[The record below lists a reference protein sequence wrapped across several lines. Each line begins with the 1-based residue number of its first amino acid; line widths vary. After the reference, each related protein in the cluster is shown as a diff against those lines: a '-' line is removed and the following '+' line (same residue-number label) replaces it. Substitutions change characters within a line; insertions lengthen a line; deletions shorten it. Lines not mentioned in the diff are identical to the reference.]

1 MLILTDMTTRKHV
14 FYGILAQRMKNLTKT
29 LLAILAA
36 GFVSTALSTHEA
48 QAARIDGTIDF
59 AGSVM
64 FDSSALQN
72 VTQVVEWRDIFGNA
86 GFSNVAAFNG
96 SFVGFVN
103 LGDQAT
109 MATPWT
115 FLPPPGG
122 QPALWSVGGFTF
134 DLTSATVI
142 TQNATF
148 LNISGVGTVSGN
160 GFEDTP
166 ATWALTVQNAG
177 GNQDFFSFSANLAT
191 QGQGV
196 PDGGSAIALL
206 GLGLGLIEF
215 IRRKLGLRAQQSWF

>member
-1 MLILTDMTTRKHV
+1 
-14 FYGILAQRMKNLTKT
+14 MKNLTKT
-29 LLAILAA
+29 ILTLIAA
-36 GFVSTALSTHEA
+36 GFALTALSTQEA
-48 QAARIDGTIDF
+48 QAAKISGRIDFG
-59 AGSVM
+59 GSVM
-64 FDSSALQN
+64 FDASALQN

-160 GFEDTP
+160 GFEDTT
-166 ATWALTVQNAG
+166 ARWAFTVQNAG
-177 GNQDFFSFSANLAT
+177 GGTGDFFSFSANTASV
-191 QGQGV
+191 V
-196 PDGGSAIALL
+196 PDGGSAVALL
-206 GLGLGLIEF
+206 GISLVAIEF
-215 IRRKLGLRAQQSWF
+215 VRRKLRSRG

>member
-1 MLILTDMTTRKHV
+1 
-14 FYGILAQRMKNLTKT
+14 MKTLTK
-29 LLAILAA
+29 AILVIFAA
-36 GFVSTALSTHEA
+36 GFATCVLSTPRAEA
-48 QAARIDGTIDF
+48 ALINGRIDF

-72 VTQVVEWRDIFGNA
+72 VTQVVEWRDVFGNA

-134 DLTSATVI
+134 DLTSATVVMQ
-142 TQNATF
+142 TAEF
-148 LNISGVGTVSGN
+148 LNISGVGTLSGN
-160 GFEDTP
+160 GFEDTT
-166 ATWALTVQNAG
+166 ARWAFTVQNAG
-177 GNQDFFSFSANLAT
+177 GGTGDFFSFSGNVST
-191 QGQGV
+191 QGV
-196 PDGGSAIALL
+196 PDGGSAVALL
-206 GLGLGLIEF
+206 GIGLVVVEF
-215 IRRKLGLRAQQSWF
+215 IRRKLRLRT

>member
-1 MLILTDMTTRKHV
+1 
-14 FYGILAQRMKNLTKT
+14 MKNLTKT
-29 LLAILAA
+29 ILTLIAA
-36 GFVSTALSTHEA
+36 GFALTALSTQEA
-48 QAARIDGTIDF
+48 QAAKISGRLDL

-64 FDSSALQN
+64 FDASALQN

-134 DLTSATVI
+134 DLTSATVV
-142 TQNATF
+142 TRTAEF
-148 LNISGVGTVSGN
+148 LNITGVGTVSGN
-160 GFEDTP
+160 GFE
-166 ATWALTVQNAG
+166 ATMARWAFSVANSG
-177 GNQDFFSFSANLAT
+177 GGTGDFFSFSANTAA
-191 QGQGV
+191 QGV
-196 PDGGSAIALL
+196 PDGGSAVALL
-206 GLGLGLIEF
+206 GMGLGVIEF
-215 IRRKLGLRAQQSWF
+215 IRRKLRFRA